1 MSYGHQGTAVAPA
14 PVLMLTPIPGYQH
27 IQGQW
32 AQPYTY
38 STATAVGTPGV
49 RNIPRRSSNVP
60 TSSSAAP
67 RHQAQE
73 DPAALQ
79 DVTEEMLLEEAHRL
93 FGVSWDAVGVTE
105 DGSSSGPTVPDPA
118 GTSEEGSAVATAPS
132 VLLTAT
138 HDHQDSEG
146 LSPEISSTATPMWT
160 PSGSNNP
167 LGTDVP
173 PSPSAGPSI
182 QELGDLGAS
191 LGISDEELME
201 EALQLLGCPPAMG
214 QLCQTGASSS
224 PMSGDTGDTQG
235 CETLVAPAS
244 PLLPTSVTTYG
255 HEGPLRPLN
264 VCSTATTM
272 GTLPGSTSPLGST
285 SPPST
290 SAAPHHTAPGD
301 TVGHGAAVQEVLATV
316 SSVTVR
322 AGTGHGCADSTSL
335 TLVIITGQWLILE
348 ISCASCLVTE
358 IHILIYCVLIMFSA
372 LSQYEAG
379 RAGARA
385 AVVLGC
391 PDDWVGYRNVCYYLS
406 SMEQEGSWEWSQEQ
420 CSLLGASLAVLERE
434 WETEFL
440 SRLRGNID
448 YWLGLRRR
456 DGRLQWVNGS
466 TFNHTTHIT
475 SLPLDLCPIQAESPA
490 QRENPAHQSRV
501 QAAVLATGS
510 SVTVRAG
517 TGQGC
522 ADSTSLTLVIITGQ
536 WLILEIS
543 CASCLVT
550 EIHTLIYCVLIMFSV
565 LSQYKGNS
573 CGQKTTSGPGWKSF
587 LPVQIMPCVED
598 STTYKERGS
607 PSRLPVGQGEKNRF
621 CDTDGNVD
629 EPLGPQCGWVSR
641 HPELPG
647 QTDKG
652 TGRGRVAGRAGA
664 RVTVVLGC
672 PEDWVGY
679 RNVCYYLS
687 SMEQEGSWEWSQ
699 EQCSLLG
706 ASLAVLEREWEME
719 FLSRLRGNID
729 YWLGLRRRDG
739 RLQWVNGSSF
749 NHTYLVYDQGE
760 CERCVPRGVW
770 LLVLV
775 LLLVLLLAAVLSAG
789 RAGARVTVVLGCPDD
804 WVGYRNVCY
813 YLSSM
818 EQEGSWEWSQERC
831 SLLGASLAVLEREW
845 EMEFLSRL
853 RGNIDYWLGLRR
865 RDGQLQWVNGSSFNH
880 TTHITSLPLDLC
892 PIQAESPAQ
901 RENPAHQSRV
911 QAAVL
916 ATGSSVTVRAGTG
929 QGCAD
934 STSLTLVIITGQW
947 LILEISCAS
956 CLVTEIHIL
965 IYCVLIMFSVLS
977 QYKGERCVPHG
988 VWLLVLVLL
997 LVLLLAAVLSA
1008 GRAGAR
1014 AAVVLGC
1021 PDDWVGYRNVC
1032 YYLSSTE
1039 QEGSW
1044 EWSQEQCS
1052 LLGASLAV
1060 LEREWEMEFLSR
1072 LRGNIDYW
1080 LGLRRRDGRLQW
1092 VNGSSFNH
1100 TYLVYDQGEC
1110 AFFSDRGVMISNCSR
1125 SRPYLCSKPPAII

>member
-1 MSYGHQGTAVAPA
+1 MPYGHQGTAVAPA

-38 STATAVGTPGV
+38 STATAVGTPGI

-60 TSSSAAP
+60 TTSSAAP

-73 DPAALQ
+73 DPAAVQ

-105 DGSSSGPTVPDPA
+105 DGSSSGPPAPDPV
-118 GTSEEGSAVATAPS
+118 EP
-132 VLLTAT
+132 
-138 HDHQDSEG
+138 
-146 LSPEISSTATPMWT
+146 
-160 PSGSNNP
+160 
-167 LGTDVP
+167 
-173 PSPSAGPSI
+173 
-182 QELGDLGAS
+182 GDLGAS

-224 PMSGDTGDTQG
+224 PTYGDTGDTQG
-235 CETLVAPAS
+235 HETLVAPAS
-244 PLLPTSVTTYG
+244 PLLPKPDTTYG

-264 VCSTATTM
+264 V
-272 GTLPGSTSPLGST
+272 
-285 SPPST
+285 
-290 SAAPHHTAPGD
+290 
-301 TVGHGAAVQEVLATV
+301 LATG

-322 AGTGHGCADSTSL
+322 AGTGRGCADSTSL
-335 TLVIITGQWLILE
+335 TLVIVTGQWLILE

-358 IHILIYCVLIMFSA
+358 IHTLIYCVLIMFSA
-372 LSQYEAG
+372 LSQYKAG

-420 CSLLGASLAVLERE
+420 CSLLGASLAVLER
-434 WETEFL
+434 
-440 SRLRGNID
+440 D
-448 YWLGLRRR
+448 
-456 DGRLQWVNGS
+456 
-466 TFNHTTHIT
+466 
-475 SLPLDLCPIQAESPA
+475 
-490 QRENPAHQSRV
+490 
-501 QAAVLATGS
+501 
-510 SVTVRAG
+510 
-517 TGQGC
+517 
-522 ADSTSLTLVIITGQ
+522 
-536 WLILEIS
+536 
-543 CASCLVT
+543 
-550 EIHTLIYCVLIMFSV
+550 
-565 LSQYKGNS
+565 
-573 CGQKTTSGPGWKSF
+573 
-587 LPVQIMPCVED
+587 
-598 STTYKERGS
+598 
-607 PSRLPVGQGEKNRF
+607 
-621 CDTDGNVD
+621 
-629 EPLGPQCGWVSR
+629 
-641 HPELPG
+641 
-647 QTDKG
+647 
-652 TGRGRVAGRAGA
+652 
-664 RVTVVLGC
+664 
-672 PEDWVGY
+672 
-679 RNVCYYLS
+679 
-687 SMEQEGSWEWSQ
+687 
-699 EQCSLLG
+699 
-706 ASLAVLEREWEME
+706 WEME

-760 CERCVPRGVW
+760 CAFLNGRGV
-770 LLVLV
+770 
-775 LLLVLLLAAVLSAG
+775 
-789 RAGARVTVVLGCPDD
+789 
-804 WVGYRNVCY
+804 
-813 YLSSM
+813 
-818 EQEGSWEWSQERC
+818 
-831 SLLGASLAVLEREW
+831 
-845 EMEFLSRL
+845 
-853 RGNIDYWLGLRR
+853 
-865 RDGQLQWVNGSSFNH
+865 
-880 TTHITSLPLDLC
+880 
-892 PIQAESPAQ
+892 
-901 RENPAHQSRV
+901 
-911 QAAVL
+911 VL

-977 QYKGERCVPHG
+977 QYE
-988 VWLLVLVLL
+988 
-997 LVLLLAAVLSA
+997 A

-1014 AAVVLGC
+1014 AAAVLGC

-1060 LEREWEMEFLSR
+1060 LERDWEMEFLSR

-1100 TYLVYDQGEC
+1100 MYLVYDQGEC